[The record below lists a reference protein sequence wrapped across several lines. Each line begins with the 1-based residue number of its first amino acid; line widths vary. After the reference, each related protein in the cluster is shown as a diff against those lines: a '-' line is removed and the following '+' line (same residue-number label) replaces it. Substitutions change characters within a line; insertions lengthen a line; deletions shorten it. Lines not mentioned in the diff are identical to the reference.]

1 MSIVVSDRIEK
12 QILLRA
18 PVSRVWQ
25 ALTDAREFGSWFGV
39 AFDDGPFK
47 AGATIT
53 GKIAPTT
60 VDERVAAAQRP
71 YAGMKFEIVVDRI
84 EPKTVFSFRWHPFAI
99 DPKVDYAA
107 EPMTLV
113 LFTLKEVPEGV
124 LLTVTESGFDQI
136 PLDRRATAFTAN
148 EGGWSMVVTLIQKYV
163 EKPAAP

>member
-1 MSIVVSDRIEK
+1 MSTAVSDRIEK

-18 PVSRVWQ
+18 PIGRVWQ
-25 ALTDAREFGSWFGV
+25 ALTDSHEFGTWFGV
-39 AFDDGPFK
+39 TFDDGPFK
-47 AGATIT
+47 AGAKIS

-60 VDERVAAAQRP
+60 VDERVAAAQQP

-99 DPKVDYAA
+99 DPKIDYSD

-124 LLTVTESGFDQI
+124 LLTVSESGFDKI
-136 PLDRRATAFTAN
+136 PIARRATAFTAN

-163 EKPAAP
+163 EKTA